1 MYRHPDS
8 KAADEANEYL
18 KNALTLG
25 EQMLRSGSEASRVED
40 SIRRICLAYGAE
52 RVDVL
57 TITASIVVTISGERF
72 GVVTQTR
79 RVTRIRFDLQR
90 LELLNQLSRRMVEEK
105 LSGQQVEREL
115 ERIDRA
121 PSYTFLQ
128 QIFIYMLVS
137 SSFAIFFG
145 GDGWDALASA
155 LIGVV
160 LKFADAGVKWLEVNG
175 FVGTLLCSV
184 LGGLLAYL
192 LVDWGLGSSVE
203 MISIGNIMLLIPGVM
218 LTNSIRELFS
228 GDTISGL
235 LRFMEAL
242 LLTVMIAL
250 GFVAASLIGG

>member
-90 LELLNQLSRRMVEEK
+90 LELLNQLSRRMV
-105 LSGQQVEREL
+105 
-115 ERIDRA
+115 
-121 PSYTFLQ
+121 
-128 QIFIYMLVS
+128 
-137 SSFAIFFG
+137 
-145 GDGWDALASA
+145 
-155 LIGVV
+155 
-160 LKFADAGVKWLEVNG
+160 
-175 FVGTLLCSV
+175 
-184 LGGLLAYL
+184 
-192 LVDWGLGSSVE
+192 
-203 MISIGNIMLLIPGVM
+203 
-218 LTNSIRELFS
+218 
-228 GDTISGL
+228 
-235 LRFMEAL
+235 
-242 LLTVMIAL
+242 
-250 GFVAASLIGG
+250 

>member
-1 MYRHPDS
+1 MYQHPDS

-25 EQMLRSGSEASRVED
+25 EQMLRSGSEVSRVED
-40 SIRRICLAYGAE
+40 SIRRICTAYGAE

-57 TITASIVVTISGERF
+57 TITASIVVTISGKDF

-79 RVTRIRFDLQR
+79 RVTGIHFDLQR
-90 LELLNQLSRRMVEEK
+90 LELLNQLSRRMVREK
-105 LSGQQVEREL
+105 LSGGQVEREL
-115 ERIDRA
+115 ARIDSA
-121 PSYTFLQ
+121 PSYSFLQ
-128 QIFIYMLVS
+128 QIFIFMLVS
-137 SSFAIFFG
+137 ASFALFFG

-155 LIGVV
+155 LTGAAM
-160 LKFADAGVKWLEVNG
+160 KFVDRAVKWLELNS
-175 FVGTLLCSV
+175 FVGTLLTSV

-192 LVDWGLGSSVE
+192 LVDWGIGRSVE

-218 LTNSIRELFS
+218 MTNSIRELFS

-235 LRFMEAL
+235 MRFLETL
-242 LLTVMIAL
+242 LVSMMIAL